1 MTVLP
6 VRLLTVKSIKRVCE
20 EAPDVY
26 PGLQEKWHAD
36 NFMPATSDSRC
47 YPTMDQTISAIA
59 AQVAH
64 ADCVN
69 ALANSVLRPG
79 TVVIDLGAGDGAW
92 TRAALAGVAGL
103 VVHCFE
109 PDPVKYQQLLIN
121 LAAQISAGRVIP
133 HNAAAGWADDRG
145 EKGWASLQQ
154 YANEAGLSRLP
165 FVRLG
170 DDVPITAATDGCSD
184 LIRRGYIEFILATA
198 DAQDEISLASVLSP
212 SRYEVFRHPSLGN
225 QVLCVSDRF
234 RSTIKNHPPQM
245 PSVLERCQEFNI
257 TPKGV
262 IHVGARAGGEARL
275 DLAVGD
281 AKSLRIEADPAKMID
296 QIIEEAGHNPAE
308 YDLLD
313 LNMQGAELTALKGAI
328 GMLANVNAILTEVN
342 FEQRFAGCA
351 QIEQI
356 DDFLEAQGFDRVA
369 TVTPNHSGRGEAF
382 YLRRRPAPV
391 SKQAV
396 REFLYNARNTIV
408 SGWLNIPAVSLR
420 EAWEGA
426 TGRAHRHLIENG
438 VLELPLSSDDD
449 GRVQALLKSSLKS
462 ASKDRRLQLFLA
474 LMLYQPVSEIAI
486 SLDGIPGWLRKSLPG
501 LNTDPAA
508 LAA

>member
-1 MTVLP
+1 
-6 VRLLTVKSIKRVCE
+6 
-20 EAPDVY
+20 
-26 PGLQEKWHAD
+26 
-36 NFMPATSDSRC
+36 
-47 YPTMDQTISAIA
+47 MDQTISAIA

-69 ALANSVLRPG
+69 TLANRVLRPG

-103 VVHCFE
+103 VAHCFE
-109 PDPVKYQQLLIN
+109 PDPAKYQQLLSN

-170 DDVPITAATDGCSD
+170 GGVPITAATDGCSN

-198 DAQDEISLASVLSP
+198 DAQEEVSLAGLLSP
-212 SRYEVFRHPSLGN
+212 CRYELFRHPSLGN

-234 RSTIKNHPPQM
+234 RSSVKNQPPQM

-275 DLAVGD
+275 DLACGT
-281 AKSLRIEADPAKMID
+281 AKSLRIEANPAKSID
-296 QIIEEAGHNPAE
+296 QTIEEAGHNPAE
-308 YDLLD
+308 YDLLNLD
-313 LNMQGAELTALKGAI
+313 VQGAELTALKGATGI
-328 GMLANVNAILTEVN
+328 LPNVQAILTEVN
-342 FEQRFAGCA
+342 FEERFAGCA
-351 QIEQI
+351 QIEQM
-356 DDFLEAQGFDRVA
+356 DAFLEAQGFDRVA
-369 TVTPNHSGRGEAF
+369 TAAANHPSRGEAF

-391 SKQAV
+391 SRQAV
-396 REFLYNARNTIV
+396 RDFLYSARNTIV
-408 SGWLNIPAVSLR
+408 GGWLNIPTVSLR

-438 VLELPLSSDDD
+438 LLELPLSSDDD
-449 GRVQALLKSSLKS
+449 SRVLELLQNSLKT

-474 LMLYQPVSEIAI
+474 LMLYQPASQITI

-501 LNTDPAA
+501 LNSDQVA